1 MKKHRSTS
9 RVEASAARGI
19 VDELIRGIDA
29 CGLTDTQLAGRTG
42 LHASLIGRFRRR
54 ERDILLGNAARIAA
68 CLGLRLTR
76 PKRGLADLD
85 TMPSLALS
93 PNIPKGDEPPC
104 VT

>member
-1 MKKHRSTS
+1 MPKPNHA
-9 RVEASAARGI
+9 RVEAAAARDFT
-19 VDELIRGIDA
+19 DELVRAIA
-29 CGLTDTQLAGRTG
+29 TSGLRDTELAAKTG
-42 LHASLIGRFRRR
+42 VHASAIGRFKRRQ
-54 ERDILLGNAARIAA
+54 RDLTFGNAARIAA